1 MEAFGVLER
10 KVTELLLLVS
20 QLKAENAQLA
30 KENVAL
36 KRRMGEL
43 EEGSQERTIA
53 KAMVDSLIKDI
64 DAIVKVDNQL

>member
-20 QLKAENAQLA
+20 QLKTENAQLA
-30 KENVAL
+30 KENAAL

-43 EEGSQERTIA
+43 EDSSQERTVA

>member
-20 QLKAENAQLA
+20 QLKTENAQLA
-30 KENVAL
+30 KENAAL

-43 EEGSQERTIA
+43 EESSQERTVA

-64 DAIVKVDNQL
+64 DAIVKVDSQL